1 MRGGLRLQPSFNQ
14 EDEMKATGIDVGP
27 AFSEKTSLFG
37 PTKTQWNNKVK
48 TAKDGQLTGER
59 NISTGKEYRAHTVEM
74 LPHEKVQRD
83 KDNAPPMKSL
93 YRGGITRRRR
103 GRKGAR
109 KTIKRKGARKT
120 KRKGRKGR
128 KGSKSRKSRK

>member
-1 MRGGLRLQPSFNQ
+1 MRGGLKPSWNQ
-14 EDEMKATGIDVGP
+14 DAEMKKLGLDNGP
-27 AFSEKTSLFG
+27 AFSAKTSLFG
-37 PTKTQWNNKVK
+37 PTKTQWNDNYNE
-48 TAKDGQLTGER
+48 TLDGQLTPWR
-59 NISTGKEYRAHTVEM
+59 HLNNKEVRAHTVVMTPKERN
-74 LPHEKVQRD
+74 QRD
-83 KDNAPPMKSL
+83 KDNAPPMVDMS
-93 YRGGITRRRR
+93 RGGTTRRRR